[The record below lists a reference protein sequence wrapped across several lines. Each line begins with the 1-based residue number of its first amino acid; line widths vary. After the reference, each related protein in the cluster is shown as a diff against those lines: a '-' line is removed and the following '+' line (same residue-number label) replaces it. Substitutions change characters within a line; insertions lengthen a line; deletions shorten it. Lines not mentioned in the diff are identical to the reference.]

1 MKPVSLL
8 LLVIFICS
16 MVACSQQK
24 SPVALKKEILS
35 ESRKLDDNMQA
46 LKQVVLQSNS
56 QKQIAEQYQKTKL
69 DYQNMEWAL
78 EYFLP
83 EILDQENASLSRK
96 AGDSFFPQKD
106 FTTLDALISS
116 ADKPQH
122 QAALLEQIDTLI
134 EQNKTIT
141 AYVGSIDMGETALTA
156 Q

>member
-1 MKPVSLL
+1 MKPITSFLFAILIGSV
-8 LLVIFICS
+8 
-16 MVACSQQK
+16 VACSPQK
-24 SPVALKKEILS
+24 SPVALKQEILS
-35 ESRKLDDNMQA
+35 ESQKLNDNMQA
-46 LKQVVLQSNS
+46 LKQVVLRRQS

-83 EILDQENASLSRK
+83 EILDQENASISRK

-106 FTTLDALISS
+106 FTALDHLIQS
-116 ADKPQH
+116 AVEPQN
-122 QAALLEQIDTLI
+122 QTALLEQIDSLI
-134 EQNKTIT
+134 QQNKTIT